1 MRYHAGL
8 IGNGHTAALIEPDL
22 TLSWLCIPRFDS
34 QPLFASAL
42 DPRRGGNLSL
52 TLELNGQQVSLTPL
66 SQRYLGHSAVLQTEL
81 TGPGIHITAT
91 DFMPW
96 GRHGI
101 ARRIQVQ
108 GAAGQA
114 QLVIKSDPV
123 RSAHL
128 PVSQAVGL
136 THFAIQTPDGFALI
150 QGQNLNLQTGEV
162 AWVCIAWGA
171 TQQEAE
177 TNLKDLKT
185 ATVDD
190 ELAQWQAWLAPAK
203 KPRQVPTKWEE
214 AYWRSLIVIRLLSYE
229 PTGALIAAPTASFPA
244 IPGGDHQWD
253 YRFTWMRDGYY
264 TALTLD
270 AAGLHREARRFY
282 DFCFTHQEPDG
293 HWKQPLYTVDGMEP
307 HERLIG
313 DLQGPGG
320 EVPVRLGNAASG
332 QLQLDNEGSI
342 IHGLWFHYKTS
353 GDLTAL
359 TTHWDGVRRAADWTA
374 ANWRRLE
381 SGIWEPR
388 EYVAHWVHGK
398 VMCAVTL
405 RAAARIAKALGH
417 TQDAHRWQQT
427 ADIIAET
434 AIQNGWDSERQ
445 SYVRHW
451 GPTPETEAPMEISVL
466 ALVFYGLLPA
476 SDPRIR
482 ATIARMYRPADDG
495 GLILYGGVCRYEK
508 AAVPFYLP
516 TLWLARYHLMAGEP
530 EHCDQWLDV
539 CLNAA
544 TGLGLMAEH
553 FDGRDGAQ
561 WGNYPQAF
569 SHEEV
574 ARLIL
579 ERSQGWSFF
588 DWEAIDPEP
597 AI

>member
-8 IGNGHTAALIEPDL
+8 VGNGHTAALVEPDL
-22 TLSWLCIPRFDS
+22 SLSWLCIPRFDS

-42 DPRRGGNLSL
+42 DPGRGGNLSL
-52 TLELNGQQVSLTPL
+52 QLEVDGCLVPLTP
-66 SQRYLGHSAVLQTEL
+66 SGQRYVGHSAVLETQL
-81 TGPGIHITAT
+81 TAEGGIRVTAT

-96 GRHGI
+96 GRHGLI
-101 ARRIQVQ
+101 RRVAVA
-108 GAAGQA
+108 GAAA
-114 QLVIKSDPV
+114 NARLRITCDPV

-128 PVSQAVGL
+128 PAQVASGL
-136 THFAIQTPDGFALI
+136 CVTPDGVALI
-150 QGQNLNLQTGEV
+150 EGEQLGFKDGT
-162 AWVCIAWGA
+162 AWVYLAWGP
-171 TQQEAE
+171 TEAE
-177 TNLKDLKT
+177 ARAALKDLKT
-185 ATVDD
+185 AAVDD
-190 ELAQWQAWLAPAK
+190 ELSQWRAWLAPAR
-203 KPRQVPTKWEE
+203 KPEGVIPAWEE

-253 YRFTWMRDGYY
+253 YRFIWLRDGYY

-282 DFCFTHQEPDG
+282 DFCFSLQGPDG
-293 HWKQPLYTVDGMEP
+293 HWKMPLYTVDGKEP

-332 QLQLDNEGSI
+332 QLQLDNEGNI
-342 IHGLWFHYKTS
+342 VHGLWFHYKTS
-353 GDLTAL
+353 GDKEAL
-359 TTHWDGVRRAADWTA
+359 VIHWDGVRRSADWIML
-374 ANWRRLE
+374 NWKRQE

-398 VMCAVTL
+398 VMCAVALTS
-405 RAAARIAKALGH
+405 AARIAATLGH
-417 TQDAHRWQQT
+417 DDDAQRWQQMART
-427 ADIIAET
+427 VAEMT
-434 AIQNGWDSERQ
+434 LAHGWDPEREA
-445 SYVRHW
+445 YVRHW
-451 GPTPETEAPMEISVL
+451 GPSPDTYPPMEISVL

-476 SDPRIR
+476 DHPRIR
-482 ATIARMYRPADDG
+482 STVQRMYRPADDG

-516 TLWLARYHLMAGEP
+516 TLWLARYHMMAGELDR
-530 EHCDQWLDV
+530 CDQWLNA
-539 CLNAA
+539 CLRAA
-544 TGLGLMAEH
+544 TNLGLMAEH
-553 FDGRDGAQ
+553 FDGRDGGQ

-579 ERSQGWSFF
+579 ERAQGWSFF
-588 DWEAIDPEP
+588 DWESSQQR
-597 AI
+597 